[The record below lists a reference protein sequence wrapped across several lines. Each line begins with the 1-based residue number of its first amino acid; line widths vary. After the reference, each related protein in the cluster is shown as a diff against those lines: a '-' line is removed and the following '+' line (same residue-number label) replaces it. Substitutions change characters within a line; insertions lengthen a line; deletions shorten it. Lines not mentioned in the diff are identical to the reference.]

1 MSRSGTSTGATPRG
15 NNGTPRAG
23 TTSAVDSPVA
33 MAPAVGAAS
42 GMLMEGF
49 GTPRG
54 IAGGNGMGMSTG
66 GSGFTPVAMQM
77 SVSQGGLSS
86 IGMGM
91 GISGIMGGQEAEEER
106 RRRRMKEVVGMIGAR
121 GWGFVSL
128 EGVERGSR
136 RLGMDFDEG
145 AIAGVGVIVEVGF
158 GEGGKGVRGV
168 EVMFEGSGE
177 GVRGRARGVAECLR
191 GDLLGRSG
199 EGEGVY
205 VGLGRFVG
213 NLERL
218 ARMDRCGGRG
228 VSCFDA
234 VEGLGVGLERVFEW
248 ERGRAEGEEVEV
260 MSRGSGRPRWHVRGR
275 VGLALQYWMDR
286 RLLVDKEKE
295 QGEEEMDVDITGAN
309 EDEEE
314 NSIWSAIIE
323 CEVSS
328 ADIYPPIKVSDAWVS
343 EVVEKPA
350 PIENDVLPMDS
361 SPIDWQEPPPTV
373 LSPESPTNGAMN
385 INSTISL
392 PRQPDARFV
401 AKFEPAVIVPLP
413 LALQIHESVGSPLL
427 QESLLPTT
435 YENLL
440 FEDVDAGNP
449 PLATPRTLEKTVSS
463 YDPAIDTFSHH
474 KHKYTLF
481 TQPQDF
487 ARAIT
492 SLPFAH
498 PRQIIAIL
506 PTLRQWALT
515 ASILRRTFIPSPSPE
530 IPTSKST
537 SQSSPPSSPKS
548 KSKSFLTIDAELADF
563 ISTPLPNDP
572 LSSSSSNPLSKTK
585 DIQISLTTTPVPRMV
600 LHFPNQRY
608 GGKLASVGFNVGLN
622 GGIEGV
628 DVDDG
633 GWEMD
638 GGGEGGKG
646 IGRVRE
652 GVRRCV
658 EVGEEVG
665 VVVEWVCGGGKVQEG
680 AY

>member
-1 MSRSGTSTGATPRG
+1 MDGFTPRTMG
-15 NNGTPRAG
+15 M
-23 TTSAVDSPVA
+23 V
-33 MAPAVGAAS
+33 AVGS
-42 GMLMEGF
+42 
-49 GTPRG
+49 
-54 IAGGNGMGMSTG
+54 

-77 SVSQGGLSS
+77 SASQGGLSAL
-86 IGMGM
+86 GMGM
-91 GISGIMGGQEAEEER
+91 GNNGAGALSSLSLSLGQDQQEEER
-106 RRRRMKEVVGMIGAR
+106 RRRMEGVVGMVGR
-121 GWGFVSL
+121 EWGFVSL
-128 EGVERGSR
+128 EGVERASR

-158 GEGGKGVRGV
+158 GGEEGGEVRGV

-177 GVRGRARGVAECLR
+177 GVRGRARGAAEVLR
-191 GDLLGRSG
+191 RDLLGGG
-199 EGEGVY
+199 EGY
-205 VGLGRFVG
+205 VGLGAFVG

-234 VEGLGVGLERVFEW
+234 VEGVGVGLGRVFEW
-248 ERGRAEGEEVEV
+248 EVGRVEGGEVEV
-260 MSRGSGRPRWHVRGR
+260 LCRGSGRPRWHARGR
-275 VGLALQYWMDR
+275 VGLALQYWMDG
-286 RLLVDKEKE
+286 RLLADKEKE
-295 QGEEEMDVDITGAN
+295 KGSEEMDLDTTVAN

-314 NSIWSAIIE
+314 NSIWSAVIE

-328 ADIYPPIKVSDAWVS
+328 ADLYPPIKVSDAWVS
-343 EVVEKPA
+343 EAVEKPA
-350 PIENDVLPMDS
+350 PTESDVLPMDS
-361 SPIDWQEPPPTV
+361 SPIDWQEPPPTF

-385 INSTISL
+385 IDSNAISL
-392 PRQPDARFV
+392 PKQPDARFV
-401 AKFEPAVIVPLP
+401 AKFEPSVIVPLP

-463 YDPAIDTFSHH
+463 YDPATDKLSHH

-498 PRQIIAIL
+498 PRQIIALL

-515 ASILRRTFIPSPSPE
+515 ASILRRTFIPSPEPETPSP
-530 IPTSKST
+530 KSNGH
-537 SQSSPPSSPKS
+537 SPASSPKS
-548 KSKSFLTIDAELADF
+548 KSFQTIDAELADF
-563 ISTPLPNDP
+563 MSSPLPNDP
-572 LSSSSSNPLSKTK
+572 SSSSNPSFKVK
-585 DIQISLTTTPVPRMV
+585 DIQISLTTTPLPRMV

-608 GGKLASVGFNVGLN
+608 GGKLASVGFNVALN
-622 GGIEGV
+622 GVIEGV

-633 GWEMD
+633 RVVWGMD
-638 GGGEGGKG
+638 GGDGGKDG
-646 IGRVRE
+646 IGRLRE
-652 GVRRCV
+652 CVRRVV
-658 EVGEEVG
+658 EVGEDAG
-665 VVVEWVCGGGKVQEG
+665 VVVEWVCGRAGEGKS
-680 AY
+680 

>member
-1 MSRSGTSTGATPRG
+1 MGRG
-15 NNGTPRAG
+15 
-23 TTSAVDSPVA
+23 
-33 MAPAVGAAS
+33 
-42 GMLMEGF
+42 
-49 GTPRG
+49 
-54 IAGGNGMGMSTG
+54 
-66 GSGFTPVAMQM
+66 
-77 SVSQGGLSS
+77 
-86 IGMGM
+86 
-91 GISGIMGGQEAEEER
+91 
-106 RRRRMKEVVGMIGAR
+106 
-121 GWGFVSL
+121 
-128 EGVERGSR
+128 
-136 RLGMDFDEG
+136 
-145 AIAGVGVIVEVGF
+145 
-158 GEGGKGVRGV
+158 GEGVRGV

-177 GVRGRARGVAECLR
+177 GVRGRAGGVADVLKR
-191 GDLLGRSG
+191 DLLGREGGG
-199 EGEGVY
+199 EGFY

-234 VEGLGVGLERVFEW
+234 VEGVGVGLERVFEW
-248 ERGRAEGEEVEV
+248 ERGRAQGGEVEV
-260 MSRGSGRPRWHVRGR
+260 LCRGSGRPRWHVKGR
-275 VGLALQYWMDR
+275 VGLALQYWMDE
-286 RLLVDKEKE
+286 RLLLEKEKE
-295 QGEEEMDVDITGAN
+295 KGSDEMDLDTTRED
-309 EDEEE
+309 EDEED

-343 EVVEKPA
+343 EAVEKP
-350 PIENDVLPMDS
+350 PPTESDVLPMDS
-361 SPIDWQEPPPTV
+361 SPIDWQEPPLTF

-385 INSTISL
+385 IDPNVISL
-392 PRQPDARFV
+392 PKQPDARFV

-413 LALQIHESVGSPLL
+413 LALQIHESVGSPLT

-449 PLATPRTLEKTVSS
+449 PLATPRTLEKTVTS
-463 YDPAIDTFSHH
+463 YDPATDTFSHH

-498 PRQIIAIL
+498 PRQIIALL

-515 ASILRRTFIPSPSPE
+515 ASILRRTFIPSPEPD
-530 IPTSKST
+530 IPDSKSNGH
-537 SQSSPPSSPKS
+537 SPPSSP

-563 ISTPLPNDP
+563 MSSPLPNDP
-572 LSSSSSNPLSKTK
+572 SSSSNPSSKIK

-600 LHFPNQRY
+600 LHFPNPRY

-622 GGIEGV
+622 GAIEGV

-633 GWEMD
+633 RVMWEN
-638 GGGEGGKG
+638 GGQEG
-646 IGRVRE
+646 IGRMRE
-652 GVRRCV
+652 GVRRVV

-665 VVVEWVCGGGKVQEG
+665 VVVEWVCGRGRV
-680 AY
+680 